1 MMSKEEWDMDIID
14 AKILE
19 TLKHN
24 GRSTASEIS
33 KKVNLSIPAV
43 SERIKKL
50 EEANVIEQY
59 TVKIN
64 REKMG
69 YKLLAIIFVNIDHAA
84 NIQQF
89 REAIIQFSEVI
100 ECHHLAGEYDY
111 MLKVLIEDTGKL
123 ETFLSEKLKS
133 IQGVQKSN
141 TLIVLSTLK
150 EILNR

>member
-1 MMSKEEWDMDIID
+1 MDIID

-19 TLKHN
+19 VLKQN
-24 GRSTASEIS
+24 GRSTASDIS

-43 SERIKKL
+43 SERIRKL

-69 YKLLAIIFVNIDHAA
+69 YKLLAIVFVNIDHTA

-89 REAIIQFSEVI
+89 REEIILFPEVM
-100 ECHHLAGEYDY
+100 ECHHMAGEYDY
-111 MLKVLIEDTGKL
+111 MLKVLVEDTAQL
-123 ETFLSEKLKS
+123 EVFLSEKLKS
-133 IQGVQKSN
+133 IRGVQNSN
-141 TLIVLSTLK
+141 TLIVLSTLTEK
-150 EILNR
+150 LNR

>member
-1 MMSKEEWDMDIID
+1 MKDDEVVDIID

-19 TLKHN
+19 VLKQN
-24 GRSTASEIS
+24 GRSTASDIS

-43 SERIKKL
+43 SERIRKL

-59 TVKIN
+59 TVKVN

-69 YKLLAIIFVNIDHAA
+69 YKLLAVIFVNIDHTA

-89 REAIIQFSEVI
+89 REAIIQFSEVM
-100 ECHHLAGEYDY
+100 ECHHMAGEYDY
-111 MLKVLIEDTGKL
+111 MLKVLVEDTAKL
-123 ETFLSEKLKS
+123 EDFLSEKLKS
-133 IQGVQKSN
+133 IQGVQTSN

-150 EILNR
+150 EKLNR

>member
-1 MMSKEEWDMDIID
+1 MDIID

-19 TLKHN
+19 VLKQN
-24 GRSTASEIS
+24 GRSTASDIS

-43 SERIKKL
+43 SERIRKL
-50 EEANVIEQY
+50 EEANIIEQY

-69 YKLLAIIFVNIDHAA
+69 YKLLAIIFVNIDHTA

-89 REAIIQFSEVI
+89 RESIVQFSEVM
-100 ECHHLAGEYDY
+100 ECHHMVGEYDY
-111 MLKVLIEDTGKL
+111 MLKVLVEDTAQL
-123 ETFLSEKLKS
+123 EDFLSEKLKS
-133 IQGVQKSN
+133 IRGVQTSN

-150 EILNR
+150 EKLNR